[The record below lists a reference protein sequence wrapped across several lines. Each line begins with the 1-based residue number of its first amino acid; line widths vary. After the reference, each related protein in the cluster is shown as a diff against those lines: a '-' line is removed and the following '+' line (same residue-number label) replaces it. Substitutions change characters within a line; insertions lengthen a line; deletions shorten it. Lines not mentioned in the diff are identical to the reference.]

1 MPKLDTKLQTVFFFN
16 TLYLKYLEKVKNR
29 QVYHIYRKYYKHSTA
44 HSSLCSTTKPFL
56 NDLDLIDLRHSR
68 EKSLDLHFFML
79 KISENKKSKK
89 LPFIGAHFW
98 HENEILPDLYFQ
110 K

>member
-1 MPKLDTKLQTVFFFN
+1 M
-16 TLYLKYLEKVKNR
+16 
-29 QVYHIYRKYYKHSTA
+29 
-44 HSSLCSTTKPFL
+44 KPFL

-79 KISENKKSKK
+79 KISEMKILQK
-89 LPFIGAHFW
+89 LQFFGAHFW
-98 HENEILPDLYFQ
+98 HENDILPNLYFQ